1 MKSESTLPDGL
12 VRLEKHVAHLNL
24 ASRREAKQLILDGK
38 ISVNG
43 SIVYETGF
51 GIHPDKDHVAL
62 VGVRANKKTVALYKP
77 RGIETTKT
85 DPVHEDIHD
94 MFPQFQ
100 ELAPIGRL
108 DKDSEGLI
116 LLSNDGLVAR
126 SITGEHSSIEKEY
139 RVTVR
144 ESVTE
149 DALAK
154 MRSGIF
160 LGDKK
165 TLPTRAEKIDEHT
178 FSIILI
184 EGRKHQI
191 RRMADAC
198 RLTIENLKRIRV
210 GVVTL
215 GELSVGDFRDLS
227 PEEVVWFLN
236 Q

>member
-12 VRLEKHVAHLNL
+12 VRLEKHIAHLNI

-43 SIVYETGF
+43 TVVRETGF
-51 GIHPDKDHVAL
+51 GIHPDTDIVEI
-62 VGVRANKKTVALYKP
+62 VGTLDTKQTIAFYKP

-85 DPVHEDIHD
+85 DPAHTDIHD
-94 MFPQFQ
+94 LLPDFKH
-100 ELAPIGRL
+100 LAPIGRL

-116 LLSNDGLVAR
+116 LLSDDGLLAR
-126 SITGEHSSIEKEY
+126 AITGEHSEIEKEY
-139 RVTVR
+139 IVTVR
-144 ESVTE
+144 ESVTAE
-149 DALAK
+149 ALER
-154 MRSGIF
+154 MRTGIF

-165 TLPTRAEKIDEHT
+165 TLPARAEKIDEHM
-178 FSIILI
+178 FSIILQ

-210 GVVTL
+210 GKITL
-215 GELSVGDFRDLS
+215 GNLQPGAWREVRHD
-227 PEEVVWFLN
+227 EVV
-236 Q
+236 